1 MILVVD
7 TGPLIGLAKIQRI
20 QLLEALTGTIL
31 IPPAVQRELL
41 GHRGSEVPLLEEAV
55 EELLHVEP
63 SGEPSRKVREVTT
76 SLDAGERDAIVL
88 AETDERDAV
97 LVMDDQAGRQVAR
110 QLDLPVTGLIGVLL
124 RLKEMEEIDE
134 VTPHLETV
142 REPGYWLS
150 DEIIATAR
158 RMAGEAS
165 GAD

>member
-1 MILVVD
+1 M
-7 TGPLIGLAKIQRI
+7 
-20 QLLEALTGTIL
+20 
-31 IPPAVQRELL
+31 
-41 GHRGSEVPLLEEAV
+41 
-55 EELLHVEP
+55 
-63 SGEPSRKVREVTT
+63 TT

-134 VTPHLETV
+134 VTPCLETV
-142 REPGYWLS
+142 RERGYWLS